1 MLGVSI
7 QTKTQGIALNCRLKY
22 TLDDLKLPLRTLKKL
37 LLSTSAIS
45 RFIDT
50 FRTRKYKNLT
60 KPPVQTIFHVSIG
73 IRPLVDCKTEITR

>member
-1 MLGVSI
+1 M
-7 QTKTQGIALNCRLKY
+7 
-22 TLDDLKLPLRTLKKL
+22 RTLKKL